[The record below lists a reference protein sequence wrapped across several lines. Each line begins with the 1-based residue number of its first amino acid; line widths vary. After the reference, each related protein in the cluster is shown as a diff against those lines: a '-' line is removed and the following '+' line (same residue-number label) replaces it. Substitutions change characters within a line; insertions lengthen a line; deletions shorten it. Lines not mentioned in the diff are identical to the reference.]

1 MVLRVDPEELES
13 QAVRIESV
21 AGQFGADLDTAQGEV
36 DSLDWDGRTR
46 EAFVAMFQEARTQ
59 FRDVEQQI
67 TSIAATL
74 RAAKDGLIDADEA
87 IARSV
92 SA

>member
-1 MVLRVDPEELES
+1 
-13 QAVRIESV
+13 
-21 AGQFGADLDTAQGEV
+21 
-36 DSLDWDGRTR
+36 
-46 EAFVAMFQEARTQ
+46 
-59 FRDVEQQI
+59 VEPQI